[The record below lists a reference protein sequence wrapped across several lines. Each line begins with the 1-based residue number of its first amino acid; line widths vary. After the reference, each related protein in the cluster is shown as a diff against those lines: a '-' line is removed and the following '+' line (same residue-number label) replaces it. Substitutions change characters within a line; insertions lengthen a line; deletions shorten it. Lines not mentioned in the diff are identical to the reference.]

1 MDRWIEGV
9 SLRVKRAF
17 DLVITPSGIR
27 RRVVE
32 CRASVYRCPQC
43 DNCFTS
49 ERYQRLAKHYHGL
62 MSWSIYQHVAH
73 RTTFKTIEGMFREFF
88 SLMVSAQE
96 IHMFKSL
103 MAQYYAGTYQ
113 KILAKI
119 VTGSVLHVDETVVKL
134 KTGKG
139 YVWVFA
145 SLEEVVYL
153 YRPTREGDFLKE
165 MLKDF
170 KGVLVSDFY
179 AAYDSLDCPQQKC
192 LIHLIRDIN
201 QEVLNNPFDD
211 ELQSVTQPFGSL
223 LQAIVAT
230 IDEHGLKRRFL
241 ERHADDVAGFFR
253 MLSASSF
260 RSEAAMA
267 LKERLLRHQNKLFTF
282 MEHDGVPWNN
292 NNAENAIKMFAYYR
306 RVTVGRL
313 VEAGLIDYLTLLS
326 IQQTCRY
333 KGISFLKFML
343 SKRRDVDAFCT
354 NKRKLRRHLSIE
366 LYPKGF
372 VPPGLD
378 HLRASAP
385 ARQDRHAGSEPMNDR
400 DRLPAT
406 PENIGD
412 TPYAP
417 V

>member
-1 MDRWIEGV
+1 
-9 SLRVKRAF
+9 
-17 DLVITPSGIR
+17 
-27 RRVVE
+27 
-32 CRASVYRCPQC
+32 
-43 DNCFTS
+43 
-49 ERYQRLAKHYHGL
+49 
-62 MSWSIYQHVAH
+62 
-73 RTTFKTIEGMFREFF
+73 
-88 SLMVSAQE
+88 
-96 IHMFKSL
+96 
-103 MAQYYAGTYQ
+103 
-113 KILAKI
+113 
-119 VTGSVLHVDETVVKL
+119 VLHVDETVVKL

-145 SLEEVVYL
+145 SLEEVIYL

-170 KGVLVSDFY
+170 KGVLISDFY
-179 AAYDSLDCPQQKC
+179 SAYDSLDCPQQKC
-192 LIHLIRDIN
+192 IIHLIRDIN

-211 ELQSVTQPFGSL
+211 ELQSVTQPFRSL

-253 MLSASSF
+253 MLSTGSF

-282 MEHDGVPWNN
+282 MQHDGVPWNN

-313 VEAGLIDYLTLLS
+313 AETGLIDYLTLLS

-354 NKRKLRRHLSIE
+354 NKRKLRWHLSIE

-385 ARQDRHAGSEPMNDR
+385 ARQDRHGGSEPMNDR
-400 DRLPAT
+400 ERLPAT
-406 PENIGD
+406 PENNGD
-412 TPYAP
+412 TPHRAGTGNLDSGINDLAP
-417 V
+417 PDRTK